1 MKKNIVDKKNYDK
14 FAFKGPLAVESY
26 CDVNQLNEEIKK
38 IIDDMYLQ
46 RKKYTEI
53 QKLMIKERD
62 ELVSKLSKVI
72 DKLGIDN
79 FILYDDGDID
89 YKYKK

>member
-1 MKKNIVDKKNYDK
+1 MEKIIVDKKNYDK

-26 CDVNQLNEEIKK
+26 CDVNQLNDEIKK

-46 RKKYTEI
+46 RKKYTDI

-62 ELVSKLSKVI
+62 ELVSKISNVI
-72 DKLGIDN
+72 NELGIDN
-79 FILYDDGDID
+79 FTLYDDGDIE
-89 YKYKK
+89 YNY